1 MTYPALVL
9 AAMLV
14 AGSAGAFAIRTR
26 QYALAGIAGA
36 GLVFWMHSLRYM
48 RYTSDDSYISYR
60 YARNFA
66 DGIGLVWNR
75 GESVEGY
82 TNFLWVVMLAATHK
96 LGADLVFTG
105 RWLGFALGLAAIAAT
120 YVLARTLAGGEA
132 GRIAGF
138 AAVFLL
144 AVSGPFAVWASAGL
158 ETSLFALLLLAAVL
172 AHIREQDGDAPPLS
186 APLWAL
192 LIMTHPAGA
201 VPFAVSAAFKLGE
214 AASRI
219 RGESDRRA
227 ALRRHGVPVVIWLG
241 AFAAVYLP
249 YFAWR
254 YATYG
259 WLFPNTY
266 YAKVGSGLHQ
276 YITGLRY
283 LNVFSQEYAIWILL
297 VVPLAISLGAIR
309 RPPGLYVCALIAAM
323 FAYVVY
329 VGGDGLL
336 RYRFFA
342 PMLPLI
348 YAASTA
354 AVASLARSI
363 DVRPDIPRWAG
374 YAAPAAAFGALLLFT
389 LHASSFEVNVR
400 LERVTVEERVAM
412 GRWLHANLPGDTL
425 VAVVPAGSIPY
436 ESQLP
441 SIDMLGLNDE
451 HIAHRDLDLRGVI
464 VGHEKYDSEYV
475 LDRAPDIII
484 INDHLTNRPWR
495 LEDYEVL
502 RAQVILAI
510 PDMLASPRLNQE
522 YEPRNVE
529 IDDGRWFNVFVRRGE
544 ESVLSRTQPA
554 PP

>member
-9 AAMLV
+9 ATVLV
-14 AGSAGAFAIRTR
+14 AGSAGFFALRTR

-36 GLVFWMHSLRYM
+36 GIVFWMHSLRYM

-82 TNFLWVVMLAATHK
+82 TNFLWVVLLAGTHK
-96 LGADLVFTG
+96 LGADLVLSG
-105 RWLGFALGLAAIAAT
+105 RWLGFVLGLGAIAAT
-120 YVLARTLAGGEA
+120 YVLSRTLTGGEA

-144 AVSGPFAVWASAGL
+144 AVSGPFAVWGSAGL
-158 ETSLFALLLLAAVL
+158 ETSLFALLLLAAVI

-192 LIMTHPAGA
+192 LMMTHPAGA
-201 VPFAVSAAFKLGE
+201 VPFAVSVAFKFGE
-214 AASRI
+214 AAIRV
-219 RGESDRRA
+219 RGEDDRRA
-227 ALRRHGVPVVIWLG
+227 ALQRHGIPVAIWLG
-241 AFAAVYLP
+241 AFAAVYVP

-259 WLFPNTY
+259 WIFPNTY
-266 YAKVGSGLHQ
+266 YAKVGDGLQQ
-276 YITGLRY
+276 YAAGLRY
-283 LNVFSQEYAIWILL
+283 LNLFSQEYAIWILL
-297 VVPLAISLGAIR
+297 AAPLCVALGTVR
-309 RPPGLYVCALIAAM
+309 RPPALYVCAVIAAM

-342 PMLPLI
+342 PVLPVI

-354 AVASLARSI
+354 AVASLARGV
-363 DVRPDIPRWAG
+363 DLREGVPRWAWYG
-374 YAAPAAAFGALLLFT
+374 IPGSAFAALLLFT
-389 LHASSFEVNVR
+389 LHASSFEVTVP
-400 LERVTVEERVAM
+400 LERVTVEERVTI
-412 GRWLHANLPGDTL
+412 GRWLHDNVPDDTL

-441 SIDMLGLNDE
+441 TIDMLGLNDE
-451 HIAHRDLDLRGVI
+451 HIAHRNLDLRGVI
-464 VGHEKYDSEYV
+464 IGHEKYDSEYV

-484 INDHLTNRPWR
+484 INDHLTGRPWR
-495 LEDYEVL
+495 LTDYDVL
-502 RAQVILAI
+502 RNQVILAI
-510 PDMLASPRLNQE
+510 PDMLASPRLTQE

-529 IDDGRWFNVFVRRGE
+529 VDDGRWFNLFVRRGE
-544 ESVLSRTQPA
+544 DSVLSRTQPA
-554 PP
+554 PS